1 MDLASH
7 PGLPSCRYPLSLKP
21 ALWDCLQTP
30 IPTLTRGVTLVLANG
45 SFACGQEMTGMPTP
59 LATLLA
65 EAQSNNSQIDAADH
79 AWKAATHVADQVKT
93 LPDPQFTVQSFS
105 VGSPKPFAG
114 FSNSDFAYV
123 GFGASQDI
131 PFAGKLRLK
140 GDVANRNADMQQAE
154 ADMLRI
160 SVSDQVKIIYLR
172 LAYLDATLSILA
184 RNDAVLKPLIETGL
198 SKYSLG
204 QGSQAD
210 VLKAQIE
217 HTKILR
223 EVTMH
228 HEEMGQLQANL
239 KALLHRTQSSPEIIP
254 ELLSVTPLQKTAE
267 ELQGLVLTHNPEV
280 SLGTADVQK
289 QDAMLKSAQREGKP
303 DFNVSYMFQQTGGG
317 YRDYYMLSLNMRL
330 PRHKRVEAAVAEAS
344 ESLERSRKELD
355 SQVQQ
360 QLSEV
365 QKQYIVVT
373 NSEELLKE
381 YRDGLVPQA
390 QAAYRAELTTYESG
404 KGTFATV
411 LSSLIDLLTFE
422 HDYQQVI
429 LDHET
434 ALARLEALT
443 GAQLR

>member
-1 MDLASH
+1 MKA
-7 PGLPSCRYPLSLKP
+7 
-21 ALWDCLQTP
+21 ALYWAYWAFCS
-30 IPTLTRGVTLVLANG
+30 GALVLATG
-45 SFACGQEMTGMPTP
+45 SSADAQEMTGMPTP
-59 LATLLA
+59 LATLIS
-65 EAQSNNSQIDAADH
+65 EALSNNSQIAAADH

-93 LPDPQFTVQSFS
+93 LPDPQFMVQSFS

-114 FSNSDFAYV
+114 FSNSDFAYI

-140 GDVANRNADMQQAE
+140 GDVANRNADMQQAQT
-154 ADMLRI
+154 DLVRV
-160 SVSDQVKIIYLR
+160 SVTDQIKAIYLR
-172 LAYLDATLSILA
+172 LAYLDATLSILG

-198 SKYSLG
+198 SRYSLG

-228 HEEMGQLQANL
+228 HEEMGQLQASL

-254 ELLSVTPLQKTAE
+254 EPLSVTPFLRTAE
-267 ELQGLVLTHNPEV
+267 QLQGLILTHNPEISV
-280 SLGTADVQK
+280 GTADVQK
-289 QDAMLKSAQREGKP
+289 QDAMLRSAQREGKP
-303 DFNVSYMFQQTGGG
+303 DFNVAYEFQQTGGG
-317 YRDYYMLSLNMRL
+317 YRDYYMLTLSMRL
-330 PRHKRVEAAVAEAS
+330 PRRKRVEAGASEAA
-344 ESLERSRKELD
+344 ESLERSKKELD

-365 QKQYIVVT
+365 QKQYILVT

-390 QAAYRAELTTYESG
+390 QAAYRAEQATYESG

-422 HDYQQVI
+422 HDYQQAI

-434 ALARLEALT
+434 ALARLESLT